1 MRIMA
6 YTIFRLPKAVDRQFF
21 SQLFTIAVP
30 IMLQNFVNSFVNML
44 DTFMIGRLGE
54 AEISAAGLGNQI
66 FFLLNLLLFAIGSS
80 TSVFTGQF
88 WGRKDTAGIKKT
100 AGLCF
105 IAAFIAGTV
114 FTVLCLVYPSE
125 IIGLYTDDPA
135 VIALGA
141 VYLRITALCFI
152 PFSCSFVV
160 ISMLRSIEQVRIAV
174 IVTLIALSCNAFL
187 NALLIFGYAGFPR
200 LGIRGA
206 AAATVISRFVELGV
220 LAYSIKKNKYP
231 IIGAFSEMLGFDA
244 LFVRNYI
251 RISAPVIVNEI
262 LWSFGI
268 TMHNKIFAGT
278 STAAYAAFTIM
289 AAAAQLCNVVFI
301 GMGNGAGVLI
311 AKTIGESRHTDA
323 ARYARQLAYTAPLIA
338 AGVAVTCILPLALLL
353 PAIFN
358 VSDEVIHIMHT
369 LFFVLICFYPCRAL
383 NMNMVVGVFRAGGD
397 TRFCL
402 FYDVF
407 FMWAAAIPLGFFAVR
422 LGFSPALLYVCLM
435 SEELFKM
442 PCGLLRLRSGKWLH
456 LV

>member
-1 MRIMA
+1 MA
-6 YTIFRLPKAVDRQFF
+6 YTIFRLSKVVDRQFF

-88 WGRKDTAGIKKT
+88 WGRKDT
-100 AGLCF
+100 
-105 IAAFIAGTV
+105 
-114 FTVLCLVYPSE
+114 
-125 IIGLYTDDPA
+125 
-135 VIALGA
+135 
-141 VYLRITALCFI
+141 
-152 PFSCSFVV
+152 
-160 ISMLRSIEQVRIAV
+160 
-174 IVTLIALSCNAFL
+174 
-187 NALLIFGYAGFPR
+187 
-200 LGIRGA
+200 
-206 AAATVISRFVELGV
+206 
-220 LAYSIKKNKYP
+220 
-231 IIGAFSEMLGFDA
+231 
-244 LFVRNYI
+244 
-251 RISAPVIVNEI
+251 
-262 LWSFGI
+262 
-268 TMHNKIFAGT
+268 
-278 STAAYAAFTIM
+278 
-289 AAAAQLCNVVFI
+289 
-301 GMGNGAGVLI
+301 
-311 AKTIGESRHTDA
+311 
-323 ARYARQLAYTAPLIA
+323 